1 MLKWRELK
9 PAVSRVLDAIK
20 ADGDIA
26 TLTDVKLRTKS
37 ISVVLPKTSVAK
49 DVTTLKT
56 VSEEL
61 SVSAKLTEDESK
73 ALRRWGVL
81 VRKKIEADWRSHQD
95 TKEGGNDEVVDNAIS
110 DIMLA
115 LEAKG
120 FSAESAKNKCYERA
134 CLAYETV
141 AITTKEVLNA

>member
-61 SVSAKLTEDESK
+61 SVSAKLTKDEGK

-81 VRKKIEADWRSHQD
+81 VRKKIEADWRNYQD

-110 DIMLA
+110 DIMLV

-120 FSAESAKNKCYERA
+120 LSTESAKNKCYERA
-134 CLAYETV
+134 CLAYETA
-141 AITTKEVLNA
+141 AITIKEVV